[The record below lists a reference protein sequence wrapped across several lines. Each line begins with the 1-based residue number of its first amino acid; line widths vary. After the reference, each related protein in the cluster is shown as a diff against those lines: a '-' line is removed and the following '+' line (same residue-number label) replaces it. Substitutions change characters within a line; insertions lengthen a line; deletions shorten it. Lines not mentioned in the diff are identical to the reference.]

1 MFYTGSVKYFKNFFL
16 FFLLTFLIAPFPE
29 CIDGSYRGVNKFK
42 CYTGLSFLPPLI
54 NITSIMSFSFLF
66 WYKSDRVVYNYWLW
80 QNFQSFVTFIILPV
94 LMSVF
99 YTKFVEKFDAKK
111 RVMYMIFILILFLTV
126 NTLVFYLLKYY
137 KILPASLLIAD

>member
-1 MFYTGSVKYFKNFFL
+1 
-16 FFLLTFLIAPFPE
+16 
-29 CIDGSYRGVNKFK
+29 
-42 CYTGLSFLPPLI
+42 
-54 NITSIMSFSFLF
+54 MSFSFLF